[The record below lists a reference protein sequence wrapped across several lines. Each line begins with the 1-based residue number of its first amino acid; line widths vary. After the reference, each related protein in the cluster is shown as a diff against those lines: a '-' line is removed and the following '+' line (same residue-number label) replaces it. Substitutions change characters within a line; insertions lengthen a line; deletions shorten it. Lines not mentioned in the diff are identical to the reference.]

1 MGAFLLF
8 CFFAFLGF
16 FSVFCWSQQ
25 LGLVFALI
33 VSLIFYF
40 ANWYNSFLGGI
51 NHFFGFFGFFV
62 LSMLILVDVM
72 NYYFLIFR
80 WEMIGVISYFL
91 IKNFFSRDLAQN
103 GSLQAIFLNR
113 FRDFCLFSF
122 LILEATFLGFLGV
135 LAKSSMTVFCSW
147 LPNAIERP
155 TPVSSLLH
163 SSTIVVAGV
172 FILSFLGLYSSMLSL
187 NILLYRT
194 FIRLMRRFFKDFK
207 RVIAYSTSSQLRLI
221 RLFFTARHFLC
232 SMSYV
237 FVHAFFKARLFIFC
251 GLTIHSLDAQLSK
264 FFSNSPLNSRSNFL
278 LVVIVRT
285 PFLSVAFLKD
295 PFLLCA
301 RGISL
306 LLRLFFRLSTLFY
319 SFKLFK
325 FFRVGGIF
333 ISFRG
338 FLFFALIIISLSNFL
353 ELILTVTWMSNDMLL
368 VWFIFFMS
376 AITLPFMMS
385 WLAKAFLVEFFRKF
399 FAFSSNILREF
410 EIKFLL
416 RFSVLTLTLF

>member
-1 MGAFLLF
+1 LT
-8 CFFAFLGF
+8 FFG
-16 FSVFCWSQQ
+16 VFCWSQQ
-25 LGLVFALI
+25 IGLVFVLI

-40 ANWYNSFLGGI
+40 ANWYNSFLRRL

-62 LSMLILVDVM
+62 LSMLILVDVI

-80 WEMIGVISYFL
+80 WEMIRVISYFL

-122 LILEATFLGFLGV
+122 LILEVTFLGFLRV
-135 LAKSSMTVFCSW
+135 LAKSSMIVFCSW

-163 SSTIVVAGV
+163 SSTIVVARV
-172 FILSFLGLYSSMLSL
+172 FILSFLGLYSSLWSL

-194 FIRLMRRFFKDFK
+194 FIGMIRRFFKDFK

-221 RLFFTARHFLC
+221 GLFFTARHFLC
-232 SMSYV
+232 SMTYV
-237 FVHAFFKARLFIFC
+237 FVHAFFKAGLFIFC
-251 GLTIHSLDAQLSK
+251 GLTIHSLDAQLTK
-264 FFSNSPLNSRSNFL
+264 FFSNSPLNSRSIFL
-278 LVVIVRT
+278 LIVIVGT

-301 RGISL
+301 IGLSL
-306 LLRLFFRLSTLFY
+306 LLRLFFGLSTLFY

-325 FFRVGGIF
+325 FFGVRGIF

-338 FLFFALIIISLSNFL
+338 FLFFALIFISLSNFL
-353 ELILTVTWMSNDMLL
+353 ELVSAVRWMSNDMLF
-368 VWFIFFMS
+368 VWSIFFTS
-376 AITLPFMMS
+376 ALTLPFILT
-385 WLAKAFLVEFFRKF
+385 WLAKTFLVEFFRKF
-399 FAFSSNILREF
+399 FAFSSNTLREF

-416 RFSVLTLTLF
+416 GFSVLTLALF